1 MADND
6 DEDDED
12 DSSVSDDY
20 DYCVDERKLSAI
32 FQFAKALPLLLEPIS
47 RMEVDDHRNN
57 KRKRVEK

>member
-1 MADND
+1 M

-32 FQFAKALPLLLEPIS
+32 FQFAKAMPLLFVPIS
-47 RMEVDDHRNN
+47 CIKVDDHRNN